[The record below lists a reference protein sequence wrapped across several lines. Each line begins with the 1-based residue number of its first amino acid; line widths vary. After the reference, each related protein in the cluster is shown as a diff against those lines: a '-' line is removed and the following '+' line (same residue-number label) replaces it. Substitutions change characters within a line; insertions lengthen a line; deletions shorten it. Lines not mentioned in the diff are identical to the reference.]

1 MPPEDINFLANVIQI
16 AQADGKLTQ
25 VEQSLIE
32 TIRKDLGKFK
42 KADLSAAQKLVDS
55 GSYTIKPVGSFSTQV
70 RNFEFALRVAYSDG
84 DLGSV
89 ENEMVMAFGA
99 AIGLSQEQLER
110 MRTEVIAQTST
121 SGLPCSSCGAENSAD
136 SRFCSKCGSNLTVL
150 EPEAHANYEIS
161 RIGITIEFAESSGA
175 SFPKALALVKIEFRI
190 QAMHQEQKDLV
201 YGEFLKREHY

>member
-1 MPPEDINFLANVIQI
+1 
-16 AQADGKLTQ
+16 
-25 VEQSLIE
+25 
-32 TIRKDLGKFK
+32 
-42 KADLSAAQKLVDS
+42 
-55 GSYTIKPVGSFSTQV
+55 
-70 RNFEFALRVAYSDG
+70 
-84 DLGSV
+84 
-89 ENEMVMAFGA
+89 MVMAFGA

-175 SFPKALALVKIEFRI
+175 SFPKALALLLQNLVQNSSNAPRTKRFGIWRISQAGTLLMQLLHSAETLSGLRNRVLYINGQNEQWDEVFSFLWCMNERSNAYRPIEYCFGKDEHRI
-190 QAMHQEQKDLV
+190 NPWGCRLTRMEWSERCQPVLLWSV
-201 YGEFLKREHY
+201 GEIRIY